1 MLKCPVDM
9 IDSCQNSPIEFQ
21 LHSCLGGKMAHQSN
35 GIKLLLSARTVVIY
49 WWIEITQKAEVME
62 ENKKKEE
69 VKHFNQ
75 LFRSDLLQENTSV
88 QGQ

>member
-1 MLKCPVDM
+1 
-9 IDSCQNSPIEFQ
+9 
-21 LHSCLGGKMAHQSN
+21 MAHQSN

-75 LFRSDLLQENTSV
+75 LFRSDLLQEKYFCRRTINICFF
-88 QGQ
+88 